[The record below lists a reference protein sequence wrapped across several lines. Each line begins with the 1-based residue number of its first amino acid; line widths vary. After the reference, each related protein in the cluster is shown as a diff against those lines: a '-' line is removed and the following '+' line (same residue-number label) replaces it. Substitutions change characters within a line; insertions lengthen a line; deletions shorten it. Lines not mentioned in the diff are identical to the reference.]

1 MVAWWHDEK
10 QTWRQQQSAPPR
22 EGFLQRSR
30 PVSHT
35 AEEGAAHAPPPD
47 TLKLRRQT
55 IATQIHAIL
64 RREIIANQLT
74 PHTKLSEQEISQ
86 RFAVSRTP
94 VREALIKLVEEKL
107 VEIYP
112 QYGSFVAPIPIG
124 DVLDSQFVREAL
136 ECAAVEQAA
145 SRINAAQAA
154 GLDAILERQRHFA
167 AADDYDGFFAAD
179 EQMHALI
186 MQIAG
191 HPNAWRQVE
200 LAKTQM
206 DRVRYLSMHLV
217 RKRATVIAEHA
228 AIVAPLARGQGA
240 EAVAAM
246 RVHLRG
252 LFRSVAVLTEA
263 NAGYFADA
271 AGAARPGRQSASDRR
286 G

>member
-1 MVAWWHDEK
+1 
-10 QTWRQQQSAPPR
+10 
-22 EGFLQRSR
+22 LQRNKPASR
-30 PVSHT
+30 T
-35 AEEGAAHAPPPD
+35 ATEAEAAITPTPAALP
-47 TLKLRRQT
+47 LRRQT
-55 IATQIHAIL
+55 IAVQIHAIL
-64 RREIIANQLT
+64 RREIITNLLV
-74 PHTKLSEQEISQ
+74 PHTRLSEQEISL

-112 QYGSFVAPIPIG
+112 QYGSFVAPILLC

-136 ECAAVEQAA
+136 ECAAAEQASA
-145 SRINAAQAA
+145 RINDAQGKALLA
-154 GLDAILERQRHFA
+154 TLERQRAFA

-186 MQIAG
+186 MESAG

-217 RKRATVIAEHA
+217 RKRPTVIAEHA
-228 AIVAPLARGQGA
+228 AIVEPMLRGDAAG
-240 EAVAAM
+240 AVAAM
-246 RVHLRG
+246 RLHLRG

-263 NAGYFADA
+263 NAGYFADT
-271 AGAARPGRQSASDRR
+271 AGAGPPRPARGAGKS
-286 G
+286 

>member
-1 MVAWWHDEK
+1 M
-10 QTWRQQQSAPPR
+10 R
-22 EGFLQRSR
+22 RSR
-30 PVSHT
+30 PDQPGT
-35 AEEGAAHAPPPD
+35 DRAAAPRQAAATPD
-47 TLKLRRQT
+47 AARPAPATLPLRRQT
-55 IATQIHAIL
+55 IASQVHAIL
-64 RREIIANQLT
+64 RREIVTNQLA
-74 PHTKLSEQEISQ
+74 PHTKLSEQEIAQ

-94 VREALIKLVEEKL
+94 VREALIKLVEDGL

-112 QYGSFVAPIPIG
+112 QYGTFVAPILLA

-145 SRINAAQAA
+145 SRITPGQAA
-154 GLDAILERQRHFA
+154 GLQALLEQQRQWA

-179 EQMHALI
+179 EGMHALI

-191 HPNAWRQVE
+191 HPNAWRLVE
-200 LAKTQM
+200 QAKTQM

-217 RKRATVIAEHA
+217 RKRATVIAEHE
-228 AIVAPLARGQGA
+228 AIVAPLAQGDA
-240 EAVAAM
+240 AAAVAAM

-263 NAGYFADA
+263 NAGYFTEV
-271 AGAARPGRQSASDRR
+271 AGAARPGRGR

>member
-1 MVAWWHDEK
+1 ME
-10 QTWRQQQSAPPR
+10 
-22 EGFLQRSR
+22 RSQ
-30 PVSHT
+30 PVSQ
-35 AEEGAAHAPPPD
+35 AAARQAATTPAPD

-55 IATQIHAIL
+55 IAAQIHAIL
-64 RREIIANQLT
+64 RREIITNQLT
-74 PHTKLSEQEISQ
+74 PHTRLSEQEIAQ

-112 QYGSFVAPIPIG
+112 QYGSFVAPILLG

-145 SRINAAQAA
+145 ALITATQAA
-154 GLDAILERQRHFA
+154 GLNALLQRQRHFA
-167 AADDYDGFFAAD
+167 MADDYDGFFAAD

-186 MQIAG
+186 MEIAG

-217 RKRATVIAEHA
+217 RKRATVIAEHT
-228 AIVAPLARGQGA
+228 AITEPLVRG
-240 EAVAAM
+240 EATEAIAAM

-271 AGAARPGRQSASDRR
+271 ADAPRPARRR
-286 G
+286 GSAKGGATAA

>member
-1 MVAWWHDEK
+1 MPHSK
-10 QTWRQQQSAPPR
+10 
-22 EGFLQRSR
+22 
-30 PVSHT
+30 PVSRAT
-35 AEEGAAHAPPPD
+35 EREAATTPAPD
-47 TLKLRRQT
+47 TLPLRRQT

-64 RREIIANQLT
+64 RREIITNHLT
-74 PHTKLSEQEISQ
+74 PHTRLSEQEIAQ

-94 VREALIKLVEEKL
+94 VREALIKLTEEKL

-112 QYGSFVAPIPIG
+112 QYGSFVAPILLG

-145 SRINAAQAA
+145 ARIDAAQAA
-154 GLDAILERQRHFA
+154 GLNAVLERQRDFA
-167 AADDYDGFFAAD
+167 DADDYDGFFATD

-186 MQIAG
+186 MEIAG
-191 HPNAWRQVE
+191 HPNAWRLVE
-200 LAKTQM
+200 QAKTQM

-228 AIVAPLARGQGA
+228 AIVAPLARGKAA

-252 LFRSVAVLTEA
+252 LFRSVAVLTES
-263 NAGYFADA
+263 NAGYFAEA
-271 AGAARPGRQSASDRR
+271 AGAARPARGR